1 MAIYPGRRPLV
12 TDRGV
17 RTRLIVVEVK
27 AWLEKGNAMERTLV
41 LIKPDAMQR
50 GLAGEILGRL
60 ERRGLR
66 IVGLKLL
73 QVDRAL
79 AERHYGEHVG
89 KPFYEGLVS
98 YITACPIIAIA
109 LEGTG
114 AVEAVRSTVGK
125 TNPREAAPGTIRGD
139 FGLEIGRNLIHGSDS
154 LQSAERELSLF
165 FKASDLIDYTR
176 DVDRWVFE

>member
-1 MAIYPGRRPLV
+1 
-12 TDRGV
+12 
-17 RTRLIVVEVK
+17 
-27 AWLEKGNAMERTLV
+27 MERTLV

-50 GLAGEILGRL
+50 GLAGEILMRL

-66 IVGLKLL
+66 FAGLKLM

-79 AERHYGEHVG
+79 AEQHYGEHAG

-98 YITACPIIAIA
+98 YITACPIIAA
-109 LEGTG
+109 VLEGTD
-114 AVEAVRSTVGK
+114 AVEAVRSTMGK
-125 TNPREAAPGTIRGD
+125 TNPRDAAPGTIRGD

-154 LQSAERELSLF
+154 TASAAREVGLFFQAGELQSYS
-165 FKASDLIDYTR
+165 R